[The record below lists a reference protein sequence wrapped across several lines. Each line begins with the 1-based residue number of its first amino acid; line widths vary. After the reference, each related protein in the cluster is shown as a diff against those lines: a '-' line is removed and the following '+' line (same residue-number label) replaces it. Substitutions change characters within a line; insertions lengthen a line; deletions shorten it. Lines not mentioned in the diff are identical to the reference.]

1 MSVIFLCVVRSQV
14 EFAARADHSSR
25 GVLPITVC
33 LSVIV
38 KPLQCGDPG
47 PLGAVAPQ
55 KEILLLESCSLTHI
69 EFSSCSVE
77 WKAVCCQTLHTVNDH
92 CT

>member
-1 MSVIFLCVVRSQV
+1 MSCLFLCVVRSQV
-14 EFAARADHSSR
+14 RLSSR
-25 GVLPITVC
+25 GVLPIAVC

-55 KEILLLESCSLTHI
+55 KEILLLESCSLKHI
-69 EFSSCSVE
+69 ALSSCSVE
-77 WKAVCCQTLHTVNDH
+77 
-92 CT
+92 